1 MDTALHSVTRR
12 SDATVHV
19 FGSSSPAPAT
29 VLRVRAE
36 FRLSEDT
43 AFIEAMAPVY
53 EKYVTTP
60 EAQDLV
66 KRIRETQPAQ

>member
-19 FGSSSPAPAT
+19 FGSSSPAQAT

-36 FRLSEDT
+36 FRTCSP
-43 AFIEAMAPVY
+43 A
-53 EKYVTTP
+53 
-60 EAQDLV
+60 AQ
-66 KRIRETQPAQ
+66 RR